1 MKNNKVLTALLSLVI
16 ALGLWVYVVT
26 VVSPESDAPYTVPVT
41 FQGEET
47 LKDRGLMRMPGSEQ
61 SVAVRIQGNRSDL
74 NQLSQASLLAT
85 VDLGLIQ
92 EAGVYQLN
100 VGVSVT
106 DSSVSISVLNKQPKA
121 IEVTIVDYSVK
132 EVPVEL
138 SYTGEMKAKD
148 LILDRESAV
157 LSDHVVAI
165 SGPAEVVDQIH
176 HANIEIDVT
185 NLKESIDQNYRYQ
198 LMDVEGTPV
207 DSRYVTTNVAEIN
220 VKMTVQH
227 YKEVPLVAQLV
238 YGGGATEQNTKVTVE
253 PNTIAISGSE
263 EALKNIT
270 EILLDPIDLTELTAS
285 GTVTRAIKL
294 PDTVTNR
301 SGLTIANV
309 KVEFVG
315 LLSRTLNVSDFQLIN
330 ANVPDGY
337 QIEIVTKRLPVTVR
351 GPSNL
356 VTKLTANDIQV
367 SVDCSGLGMGNTIT
381 AAATVKLPYDS
392 VGTVGKYSV
401 SLKLTEIIPDESGD
415 PTGNT

>member
-106 DSSVSISVLNKQPKA
+106 DSSVSISVLDKQPKA

-253 PNTIAISGSE
+253 PDTIAISGSE

-367 SVDCSGLGMGNTIT
+367 SVDCSGLSMGNTIT